1 MNSDAIW
8 TEPDESRLQREDEV
22 RMQELRRLFD
32 SMDEREKA
40 AEAEL
45 EEALSILSWSKFED
59 LDVCP
64 GLDDLER
71 GHYRQSYYIDI
82 YRIAEHRTWLSALRS
97 AMSSLTKTQL
107 VPDSSLLINL
117 RSTLSRYAEISY
129 PNLLV
134 MIQPKLQT
142 LNSIEA

>member
-1 MNSDAIW
+1 MDCHTTC
-8 TEPDESRLQREDEV
+8 TETEESRLQREDEV

-82 YRIAEHRTWLSALRS
+82 YRITEHRKWLSALRS
-97 AMSSLTKTQL
+97 AMSYLAKTLL
-107 VPDSSLLINL
+107 VTDSSLLIKL
-117 RSTLSRYAEISY
+117 RSTLARYAEISY
-129 PNLLV
+129 PNLLIV
-134 MIQPKLQT
+134 IQPKLQT
-142 LNSIEA
+142 LNAINT